1 MQTEGQVWVGF
12 DMDEC
17 LGQFL
22 SLWPYCETLTRR
34 LFKSQQHE
42 YLSYVAK
49 RLEESDQHWL
59 FRPGID
65 SVLRLLVA
73 AQNTGKLYGCF
84 ILSNNGSQNLV
95 ECVRIILN
103 LRSQRFGAQDEL
115 FRTGWS
121 RNSPCRKGDMKKTL
135 AEIQDCLAYEGFPG
149 ARSLLFFDDMTHVLA
164 NEIPAYVKVQPYTY
178 YTPVDLIQ
186 HILTP
191 VFNRIRIS
199 PTLMKTVSTQSKT
212 MEAAD
217 LKDTHLVKSP
227 PRDTEWQE
235 ATMALQ
241 TFLQIRSA
249 KRGKSVKTYKGTVK
263 SSKKSISPTR
273 KATKSRLWK
282 RY

>member
-1 MQTEGQVWVGF
+1 MQTKVWVGF

-22 SLWPYCETLTRR
+22 SLWPFCETLTKR
-34 LFKSQQHE
+34 LFKAQQQE
-42 YLSYVAK
+42 YLTSVAK
-49 RLEESDQHWL
+49 RIEQSDQHWL

-65 SVLRLLVA
+65 SVLKLLVA
-73 AQNTGKLYGCF
+73 AQNKGKLYGCF

-95 ECVRIILN
+95 ECVRMILN
-103 LRSQRFGAQDEL
+103 LRSERFGARDEL

-121 RNSPCRKGDMKKTL
+121 RNSPCRKGDMKKSLT
-135 AEIQDCLAYEGFPG
+135 EIQECLAYEGFPG
-149 ARSLLFFDDMTHVLA
+149 AHSLMFFDDMVHVLA
-164 NEIPAYVKVQPYTY
+164 KEIPTYIKVQAYTY

-191 VFNRIRIS
+191 VFNAMRIS
-199 PTLMKTVSTQSKT
+199 PAIMKTVSTQSKT
-212 MEAAD
+212 MESAD

-227 PRDTEWQE
+227 PRDTEWAE

-241 TFLQIRSA
+241 TFLHPRSMR
-249 KRGKSVKTYKGTVK
+249 RGKSARTYKNTA
-263 SSKKSISPTR
+263 SKKSTSPTR
-273 KATKSRLWK
+273 KTTKSILWK